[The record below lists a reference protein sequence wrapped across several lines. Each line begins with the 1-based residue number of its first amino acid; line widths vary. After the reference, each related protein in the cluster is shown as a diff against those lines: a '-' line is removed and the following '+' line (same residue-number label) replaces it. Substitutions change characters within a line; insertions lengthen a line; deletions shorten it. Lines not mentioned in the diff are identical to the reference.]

1 MITTCVLYTHI
12 LGTSYVK
19 KGRPRLAQKVQAMH
33 GPSDSRSSMQRC
45 VGWGSVGV
53 GWGRLGSVGVGWG
66 RLGSVGVGHMDILRY
81 PFYDSMIL

>member
-12 LGTSYVK
+12 LGTNYVK

-45 VGWGSVGV
+45 VGWGRV
-53 GWGRLGSVGVGWG
+53 
-66 RLGSVGVGHMDILRY
+66 GSVGVGHMDILRY
-81 PFYDSMIL
+81 PFYDGDT